1 MVGAM
6 AKPPF
11 PWVGSKRKLL
21 QFIFQLL
28 PSDIQNYIEPFGGS
42 GAVILE
48 MRASSK
54 RRDVYNDLN
63 RNLTNFF
70 VCLRDK
76 TNALLRELKFLP
88 IQSRWLFE
96 VYKLFLA
103 HEEIHWKVYEK
114 NIREEIQI
122 LEDRTCFT
130 EEQAEELRPI
140 YDQKLEN
147 FDVERAAM
155 FYKCI
160 RGSYS
165 ATVSSFGSKAL
176 RLFNFLYLLK
186 PAAKRLEDVVI
197 ENKNAITLIKD
208 EKRPGTFFYCDPPYF
223 EAENLYEVKMNK
235 RFHVRLWMA
244 LSSSDGRFLLSYND
258 CPFIRQLYKNY
269 YILAVTRNNPLKHQ
283 ADATYEELFITN
295 YDPTPYLNVQLSF
308 FERITR
314 TKGELVVIHTPVN
327 QKAA

>member
-1 MVGAM
+1 MLYRRTGGGA
-6 AKPPF
+6 APDLRSEA
-11 PWVGSKRKLL
+11 GKL
-21 QFIFQLL
+21 
-28 PSDIQNYIEPFGGS
+28 
-42 GAVILE
+42 
-48 MRASSK
+48 R
-54 RRDVYNDLN
+54 
-63 RNLTNFF
+63 
-70 VCLRDK
+70 C
-76 TNALLRELKFLP
+76 
-88 IQSRWLFE
+88 
-96 VYKLFLA
+96 
-103 HEEIHWKVYEK
+103 
-114 NIREEIQI
+114 
-122 LEDRTCFT
+122 
-130 EEQAEELRPI
+130 
-140 YDQKLEN
+140 
-147 FDVERAAM
+147 ERAAM

-314 TKGELVVIHTPVN
+314 SKGELVVIHTPVN

>member
-1 MVGAM
+1 M

-147 FDVERAAM
+147 FDG
-155 FYKCI
+155 CLLI
-160 RGSYS
+160 RLKSTSILPQQS
-165 ATVSSFGSKAL
+165 ARNNAEPHILCV
-176 RLFNFLYLLK
+176 LFNAVPIRDGSFLCSNS
-186 PAAKRLEDVVI
+186 LEI
-197 ENKNAITLIKD
+197 
-208 EKRPGTFFYCDPPYF
+208 FYGP
-223 EAENLYEVKMNK
+223 
-235 RFHVRLWMA
+235 
-244 LSSSDGRFLLSYND
+244 
-258 CPFIRQLYKNY
+258 
-269 YILAVTRNNPLKHQ
+269 
-283 ADATYEELFITN
+283 
-295 YDPTPYLNVQLSF
+295 
-308 FERITR
+308 
-314 TKGELVVIHTPVN
+314 
-327 QKAA
+327 

>member
-1 MVGAM
+1 M
-6 AKPPF
+6 
-11 PWVGSKRKLL
+11 
-21 QFIFQLL
+21 
-28 PSDIQNYIEPFGGS
+28 
-42 GAVILE
+42 VILE

-295 YDPTPYLNVQLSF
+295 YDPTPYLHVQLSF

-314 TKGELVVIHTPVN
+314 SKGELVVIHTPVN

>member
-1 MVGAM
+1 
-6 AKPPF
+6 
-11 PWVGSKRKLL
+11 
-21 QFIFQLL
+21 
-28 PSDIQNYIEPFGGS
+28 
-42 GAVILE
+42 
-48 MRASSK
+48 MRQASSK

-155 FYKCI
+155 KWVICHRY
-160 RGSYS
+160 
-165 ATVSSFGSKAL
+165 ATIGCMVVMMLLAAWSFKFIPKVFMPAL
-176 RLFNFLYLLK
+176 DK
-186 PAAKRLEDVVI
+186 LE
-197 ENKNAITLIKD
+197 
-208 EKRPGTFFYCDPPYF
+208 
-223 EAENLYEVKMNK
+223 
-235 RFHVRLWMA
+235 
-244 LSSSDGRFLLSYND
+244 
-258 CPFIRQLYKNY
+258 
-269 YILAVTRNNPLKHQ
+269 
-283 ADATYEELFITN
+283 
-295 YDPTPYLNVQLSF
+295 TPS
-308 FERITR
+308 R
-314 TKGELVVIHTPVN
+314 
-327 QKAA
+327 

>member
-1 MVGAM
+1 MITLNLTRGKDLEGIYIRLPAPQEKIEEAIARLDVISEDTATTRILNVSSSVKNLGDYIQNTDLSQPGSLQKVAALAEKLQPLDLESCLKFEGMLDANMVQGVDDVM
-6 AKPPF
+6 
-11 PWVGSKRKLL
+11 KLADCL
-21 QFIFQLL
+21 DEYVLL
-28 PSDIQNYIEPFGGS
+28 PEVGTGS
-42 GAVILE
+42 ALGRYLVNQGA
-48 MRASSK
+48 
-54 RRDVYNDLN
+54 
-63 RNLTNFF
+63 
-70 VCLRDK
+70 
-76 TNALLRELKFLP
+76 
-88 IQSRWLFE
+88 FE
-96 VYKLFLA
+96 CPD
-103 HEEIHWKVYEK
+103 H
-114 NIREEIQI
+114 
-122 LEDRTCFT
+122 
-130 EEQAEELRPI
+130 LRPYLDYQAI
-140 YDQKLEN
+140 GQE
-147 FDVERAAM
+147 
-155 FYKCI
+155 CI

-295 YDPTPYLNVQLSF
+295 YDPAPYLNVQLSC

-314 TKGELVVIHTPVN
+314 SKGELVLIHTPVN

>member
-1 MVGAM
+1 M
-6 AKPPF
+6 AKPLF

-21 QFIFQLL
+21 QYIYQLIPTDINNFI
-28 PSDIQNYIEPFGGS
+28 DPFGGS
-42 GAVILE
+42 AAVILG

-76 TNALLRELKFLP
+76 TNVLLRELKFFP
-88 IQSRWLFE
+88 IHSRSLFE

-114 NIREEIQI
+114 NIREELQV

-155 FYKCI
+155 FYKCV

-165 ATVSSFGSKAL
+165 ATVSSFGSNAL

-186 PAAKRLEDVVI
+186 PAAKRLENVVI
-197 ENKNAITLIKD
+197 ENRNAITLIKA

-223 EAENLYEVKMNK
+223 EAEDKYEIKMDK

-244 LSSSDGRFLLSYND
+244 LSSSKGRFLLSYND
-258 CPFIRQLYKNY
+258 CSFVRQLYKNY
-269 YILAVTRNNPLKHQ
+269 YILALTRDNPLSHQ

-314 TKGELVVIHTPVN
+314 SKGELVLIHTPVN
-327 QKAA
+327 RKAA